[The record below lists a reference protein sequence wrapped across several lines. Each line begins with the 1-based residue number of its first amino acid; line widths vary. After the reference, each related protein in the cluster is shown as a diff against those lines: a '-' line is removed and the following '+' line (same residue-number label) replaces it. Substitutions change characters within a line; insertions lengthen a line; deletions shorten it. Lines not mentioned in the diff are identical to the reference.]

1 MLLAREELT
10 LVPGALEDIRVIDF
24 THALAGPFCVMLL
37 GHLGA
42 DIIKVEPPDGDEF
55 RRLWM
60 PPGAT
65 MDAYESLWI
74 NVNKKSI
81 VLNLKSSR
89 GVELARRLIAR
100 SDVLVENYQKGVME
114 RFGLDYESVKELNP
128 RLIYAC
134 SRGYGEWGPYAKYG
148 NTAASN
154 NSISGWIHSAWKNN
168 GATGSKTLG
177 IGDEAAGVSIAL
189 GILAALHARERTGEG
204 QKVEVS
210 MQEAVLGFMTSSM
223 HEYFTGVQVGNRPM
237 KVADGYFTL
246 RVPEMNDFV
255 WTEVARLMERSD
267 LIEDPRF
274 ATIVARRQHR
284 AEVEE
289 SVRSWASQK
298 TRQEIW
304 DGLRDLDYF
313 GAPVLSIGEVMED
326 PHINERRAFIERD
339 HPTAGLTK
347 LLAPWIHLSK
357 TPAAIK
363 TDAPLIGQ
371 HTDEVLGGTLG
382 LSREELADLRALGAI
397 K

>member
-1 MLLAREELT
+1 MAR
-10 LVPGALEDIRVIDF
+10 ALQDLRVIDF

-42 DIIKVEPPDGDEF
+42 DIIKVEPPNGDEF

-65 MDAYESLWI
+65 TDAYESLWI

-81 VLNLKSSR
+81 VLNLKTQK
-89 GVELARRLIAR
+89 GVELARRLIAQA
-100 SDVLVENYQKGVME
+100 DVLVENYQKGVME
-114 RFGLDYESVKELNP
+114 RFGLDYDSVKAFNP

-134 SRGYGEWGPYAKYG
+134 SRGYGEWGPYANYG

-154 NSISGWIHSAWKNN
+154 NSIAGWTHSAWKNN
-168 GATGSKTLG
+168 GATGTKTLG
-177 IGDEAAGVSIAL
+177 VGDEAAGVSITV

-223 HEYFTGVQVGNRPM
+223 HEYFTGVGVGNRPM

-246 RVPEMNDFV
+246 RVPEMSDSV
-255 WTEVARLMERSD
+255 WVKVAQLMGQND
-267 LIEDPRF
+267 LIHDSRF
-274 ATIVARRQHR
+274 ATVTARRQHR
-284 AEVEE
+284 AELEE
-289 SVRSWASQK
+289 LVRTWASGK

-304 DGLRDLDYF
+304 DGLRELDYF
-313 GAPVLSIGEVMED
+313 GAPVLSVGEVMED
-326 PHINERRAFIERD
+326 RHIKERRAFIERD
-339 HPTAGLTK
+339 HPTAGPIT

-357 TPAAIK
+357 TPTSIHD
-363 TDAPLIGQ
+363 DAPLIGE
-371 HTDEVLGGTLG
+371 HTDEVLGGLLG
-382 LSREELADLRALGAI
+382 LTKDELADLRVQGVV

>member
-1 MLLAREELT
+1 M
-10 LVPGALEDIRVIDF
+10 PGALQDIRVIDF

-42 DIIKVEPPDGDEF
+42 DIIKVEPPNGDAF

-60 PPGAT
+60 RPGADT
-65 MDAYESLWI
+65 DAYESLWI
-74 NVNKKSI
+74 NVNKKSV
-81 VLNLKSSR
+81 VLNLKTEK
-89 GVELARRLIAR
+89 GVKLARRLIAQ

-114 RFGLDYESVKELNP
+114 RFGLDYESIKSLNP

-134 SRGYGEWGPYAKYG
+134 SRGYGEWGPYASYG

-154 NSISGWIHSAWKNN
+154 NSIAGWLDSAWKNN
-168 GATGSKTLG
+168 GAVGTKTLG

-210 MQEAVLGFMTSSM
+210 MQEAVLGFMTSSL
-223 HEYFTGVQVGNRPM
+223 HEHFTGNRVGNSPM

-246 RVPEMNDFV
+246 RVPEMSDSV
-255 WTEVARLMERSD
+255 WRQVAELMGQNE
-267 LIEDPRF
+267 LPADPRF
-274 ATIVARRQHR
+274 STAAGRREHR
-284 AEVEE
+284 AELERIVKA
-289 SVRSWASQK
+289 WASGK

-313 GAPVLSIGEVMED
+313 GAPVLSIGEVIED
-326 PHINERRAFIERD
+326 RHIKERRAFIQHN
-339 HPTAGLTK
+339 HPAAGPLT
-347 LLAPWIHLSK
+347 LLAPWIHLSQ
-357 TPAAIK
+357 TPTSIH
-363 TDAPLIGQ
+363 DNAPAIGQ
-371 HTDEVLGGTLG
+371 HTDEVLSALG
-382 LSREELADLRALGAI
+382 LTNSELSDLRAEGVI